1 MNNEVR
7 FYTLEEAI
15 KEGIPYKEQVES
27 PCEHCGKP
35 HEQLGIVGNDGVVR
49 WVIRKGCDCEGARA
63 SRDAEKKQAEQRERK
78 AQEKKLLR
86 AGIARRYLNAS
97 VRRPESARFIESFDS
112 GVGTGLYYIGGVGTG
127 KTSEASAV
135 AKSFVWA
142 GYSVAFVTSLAML
155 DAIRASYDGKDGA
168 GVGKFSSVDLLV
180 IDDLGKEN
188 ANSWVLTTL
197 FQVLNSRYE
206 SLLPTIFT
214 SQYPLDALERRMSR
228 NGERESAQAIVSRIV
243 QVSEVV
249 NLGWRDHRRSR

>member
-35 HEQLGIVGNDGVVR
+35 HEQLGIVGNDGVIR
-49 WVIRKGCDCEGARA
+49 WVIRKECDCEGAAA
-63 SRDAEKKQAEQRERK
+63 SRKAEREMLEKKEQEI
-78 AQEKKLLR
+78 QEKKLLR
-86 AGIARRYLNAS
+86 AGIARRYLSAVVS
-97 VRRPESARFIESFDS
+97 RPESVCFIETFDT
-112 GVGTGLYYIGGVGTG
+112 GIGTGLYYIGGVGVG

-155 DAIRASYDGKDGA
+155 DAIRASYDGKDSA

-188 ANSWVLTTL
+188 ANSWALTTL

-206 SLLPTIFT
+206 NLLPTIFT
-214 SQYPLDALERRMSR
+214 SQYPLDALERRMTR
-228 NGERESAQAIVSRIV
+228 GGERESAQAIVSRIA

-249 NLGWRDHRRSR
+249 NLGWHDHRRSR